1 MKAAKRV
8 FSKVSPSLKFLPP
21 TPGPQ
26 LYHWRLPWP
35 PPLFAVQKQRYHIR
49 KSWVVKAGWGLTG
62 AYGGLWLHC
71 LGRNLL
77 APGVKNW
84 CPGEG
89 WGDTPRRHRS
99 CAEPCLGHRKLEGN
113 CTDG

>member
-1 MKAAKRV
+1 MSGSCQKGV
-8 FSKVSPSLKFLPP
+8 LQSLTFTEVPSTHSGTP
-21 TPGPQ
+21 TP
-26 LYHWRLPWP
+26 
-35 PPLFAVQKQRYHIR
+35 PLALTLAPT
-49 KSWVVKAGWGLTG
+49 SLCSAKARGITLGKVEWLKPGGGLR
-62 AYGGLWLHC
+62 GLWLHC

-77 APGVKNW
+77 APGVKDW

-99 CAEPCLGHRKLEGN
+99 CAESCLGHRKLEGN